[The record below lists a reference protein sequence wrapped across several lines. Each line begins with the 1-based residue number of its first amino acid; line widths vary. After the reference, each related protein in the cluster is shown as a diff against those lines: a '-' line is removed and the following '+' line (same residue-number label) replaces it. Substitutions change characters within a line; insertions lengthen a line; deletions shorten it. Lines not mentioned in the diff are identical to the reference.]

1 MYNCTVMHMLC
12 FSCKKTLALCSVS
25 YRIHHLCCVLSTNCR
40 SAGRVYHVLIFHQ
53 AGQYHM
59 DSDEE
64 GEEATFDNLDE
75 LVVFCMAHEMRV
87 EGAEVQLR
95 EAVPCTEEVGGQVK
109 AISFGRLCM
118 QRFLYMSAVTFGMP
132 SSCSSSKDKPW
143 GGQ

>member
-1 MYNCTVMHMLC
+1 ML
-12 FSCKKTLALCSVS
+12 
-25 YRIHHLCCVLSTNCR
+25 HLFLSTNCR

-64 GEEATFDNLDE
+64 GEEAMFDSLDD

-95 EAVPCTEEVGGQVK
+95 ETVPCAEEAGAQVK
-109 AISFGRLCM
+109 AVSFGKLLMQDFFCMLCL
-118 QRFLYMSAVTFGMP
+118 Q
-132 SSCSSSKDKPW
+132 
-143 GGQ
+143 